1 MLGRPRVTLIV
12 TPSSQVGYTKN
23 GAPQKL
29 LLHQTHPE
37 DGTESLNPI
46 LATAS
51 DSYCWWQPEIPKANH
66 RLDGAF

>member
-12 TPSSQVGYTKN
+12 TPSSQVGYTKS

-46 LATAS
+46 LAMAS
-51 DSYCWWQPEIPKANH
+51 DSYC
-66 RLDGAF
+66 